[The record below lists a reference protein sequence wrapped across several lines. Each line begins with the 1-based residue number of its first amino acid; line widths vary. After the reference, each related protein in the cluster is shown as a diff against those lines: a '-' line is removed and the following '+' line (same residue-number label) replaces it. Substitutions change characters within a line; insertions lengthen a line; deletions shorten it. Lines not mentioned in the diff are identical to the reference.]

1 MEVIACRIRDL
12 GIQNSVR
19 DDTDHFNDH
28 VGPVEGLAP
37 RKINK
42 ETPSKDFGAML
53 SDEISVYVSLSM
65 LSLYSF
71 GESTVTSRHEK
82 SVVRIYLCE
91 S

>member
-1 MEVIACRIRDL
+1 MIACRIRDL
-12 GIQNSVR
+12 G
-19 DDTDHFNDH
+19 DTDYFNDH
-28 VGPVEGLAP
+28 VGPVEVLAP

-42 ETPSKDFGAML
+42 ETPSKDFGRLGAML
-53 SDEISVYVSLSM
+53 SDEISVYVSPSM

-71 GESTVTSRHEK
+71 GKSTVMSRHEK